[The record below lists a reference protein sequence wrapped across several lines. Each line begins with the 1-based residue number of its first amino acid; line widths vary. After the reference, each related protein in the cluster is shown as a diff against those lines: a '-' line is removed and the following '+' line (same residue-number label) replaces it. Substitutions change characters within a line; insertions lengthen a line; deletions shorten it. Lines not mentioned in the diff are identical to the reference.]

1 MAVQA
6 IHWLVG
12 QFRTLQFKGSRR
24 IAGMPWKFS
33 TIAGWWSCCWMILVS
48 GSRGHHHGKHLQL
61 CKDEQR
67 RAGSLWLVWECGG
80 CHWDAVEHCWDC
92 KRRWHK
98 ASTQW
103 LVADSLQ
110 PIDQQG
116 YTWLPGGTH
125 GGTQGG
131 TQGGTHRGTHGC
143 QVAPPTLI
151 TRLSPLS
158 VISSLHNPQSGHS
171 AHCNQFTQC
180 FVLHTLRSGSQFPNT
195 GLERAGR
202 V

>member
-48 GSRGHHHGKHLQL
+48 GSRGHHHGKHLHCQL

-125 GGTQGG
+125 GGTHGG
-131 TQGGTHRGTHGC
+131 TQGYTWLPGGATNSNHP
-143 QVAPPTLI
+143 VVP
-151 TRLSPLS
+151 
-158 VISSLHNPQSGHS
+158 SL
-171 AHCNQFTQC
+171 CNQFTPQPAIRP
-180 FVLHTLRSGSQFPNT
+180 LSAL
-195 GLERAGR
+195 
-202 V
+202 